1 MAIDVG
7 SRIRD
12 YEIVARLKAGGMATL
27 FLARRTGAAGFSRH
41 IAMKVVHPHLAADPA
56 FIRMFI
62 DEALLSARIQHP
74 NVVHVEELG
83 EDQGTYFLA
92 MEYVHGS
99 ALSTLLGALA
109 RLERRLSPEIAVSIA
124 CQVLD
129 GLHAAHELRNETGQ
143 PLGVVHRDVS
153 PQNVLVSTNG
163 HIKLIDFGIAKV
175 QGQGKK
181 TETGSLK
188 GKIRYMSPEQAYG
201 RPVDRRTDVY
211 ALGIM
216 LWEMLTMH
224 RMFGTGNDLA
234 VLDMV
239 RNPTPEPPSMYAPG
253 IPPALDAAL
262 LYALTPA
269 MDARPS
275 TSLELK
281 RRLIEAMPSAATVD
295 ASQIAEIVEAVIGE
309 RMEQRRQALPE
320 SLTGLQGNG
329 PGQNTLVPPA
339 RGGRSLARS
348 DVLAQMTMSAP
359 GVKFTADQD
368 VSEVGPQPFA
378 ESSRRLEAGTAAA
391 GTAPGAMPR
400 SGMSGER
407 MVAIGA
413 GAIALLAVGVAG
425 GVLFGARG
433 PEAPSATSLPTT
445 LPTVGTPVMLP
456 PDPITVP
463 TSVAVEVPVAIDAG
477 VDANTASEV
486 PEGDHGRHGKRRG
499 GRDREP
505 RDRTVVDGVV
515 IYDDDEF

>member
-1 MAIDVG
+1 LAIDVG

-41 IAMKVVHPHLAADPA
+41 VAMKVVHPHLAADPS

-83 EDQGTYFLA
+83 EDHGTYFLA

-109 RLERRLSPEIAVSIA
+109 RLERRLSPEIAVSVA

-129 GLHAAHELRNETGQ
+129 GLHAAHELRNESGQ

-153 PQNVLVSTNG
+153 PQNVLVSTSG

-175 QGQGKK
+175 QGQGKR

-188 GKIRYMSPEQAYG
+188 GKIRYMAPEQAYG
-201 RPVDRRTDVY
+201 RPVDRRTDTY
-211 ALGIM
+211 ALAIV

-224 RMFGTGNDLA
+224 RMFGSGSDLA

-239 RNPTPEPPSMYAPG
+239 RNPTPEPPSRFAPG
-253 IPPALDAAL
+253 IPPALDAAIL
-262 LYALTPA
+262 AGLAPSADHRPA
-269 MDARPS
+269 TAID
-275 TSLELK
+275 LK
-281 RRLIEAMPSAATVD
+281 RMLLEALPGAATVD
-295 ASQIAEIVEAVIGE
+295 ASQLAEIVEAVIGE
-309 RMEQRRQALPE
+309 RMEARRAALPD
-320 SLTGLQGNG
+320 SLSGLQ
-329 PGQNTLVPPA
+329 QNTSVPPA

-348 DVLAQMTMSAP
+348 DVLAQLTVSAP

-368 VSEVGPQPFA
+368 VSEVGPAPSPFA
-378 ESSRRLEAGTAAA
+378 DASRRVAAPA
-391 GTAPGAMPR
+391 ASTSPGATPR
-400 SGMSGER
+400 TGMSGER

-413 GAIALLAVGVAG
+413 GAIALVAMGVAG
-425 GVLFGARG
+425 GVMFGARG
-433 PEAPSATSLPTT
+433 GDVPGATAPPPSLPVVAA
-445 LPTVGTPVMLP
+445 PVVSVPATVA
-456 PDPITVP
+456 PDPP
-463 TSVAVEVPVAIDAG
+463 AVIAEPDAG
-477 VDANTASEV
+477 ADAGTA
-486 PEGDHGRHGKRRG
+486 RRSGGPRRPG
-499 GRDREP
+499 GRERD
-505 RDRTVVDGVV
+505 RDRTVVGGVP
-515 IYDDDEF
+515 IYDDDDF

>member
-83 EDQGTYFLA
+83 EDHGTYFLA

-129 GLHAAHELRNETGQ
+129 GLHAAHELRNEVGQ

-153 PQNVLVSTNG
+153 PQNILVSTNG

-175 QGQGKK
+175 QGQGKR

-201 RPVDRRTDVY
+201 QPVDRRTDVY

-224 RMFGTGNDLA
+224 RMFGAGNDLA

-253 IPPALDAAL
+253 IPPSLDAAL
-262 LYALTPA
+262 LFALTPA
-269 MDARPS
+269 MEGRPNS
-275 TSLELK
+275 AHELK

-378 ESSRRLEAGTAAA
+378 ENSRRLDAGTAAA

-400 SGMSGER
+400 GGMSAER
-407 MVAIGA
+407 LIAIGA

-433 PEAPSATSLPTT
+433 PDVSATETSPTVT
-445 LPTVGTPVMLP
+445 SLPTVGTPVMLP
-456 PDPITVP
+456 PDPVTVP
-463 TSVAVEVPVAIDAG
+463 TSVAVEVPVELDAG
-477 VDANTASEV
+477 VDAAEAR
-486 PEGDHGRHGKRRG
+486 EGDRGGRRGKRRG
-499 GRDREP
+499 GRDRDEAG
-505 RDRTVVDGVV
+505 RTEVDGVV
-515 IYDDDEF
+515 IYDDDDF

>member
-41 IAMKVVHPHLAADPA
+41 VAMKVVHPHLAADPS
-56 FIRMFI
+56 FTRMFI

-83 EDQGTYFLA
+83 EDHGTYFLA

-109 RLERRLSPEIAVSIA
+109 RLERRLSPEIAVSVA

-129 GLHAAHELRNETGQ
+129 GLHAAHELRNDDGQ

-153 PQNVLVSTNG
+153 PQNVLVSTSG

-175 QGQGKK
+175 QGQGKR

-201 RPVDRRTDVY
+201 RPVDRRTDTY
-211 ALGIM
+211 ALAIL

-224 RMFGTGNDLA
+224 RMFGSGSDLA

-239 RNPTPEPPSMYAPG
+239 RNPTPEPPSHFAPG

-262 LYALTPA
+262 LAGLAPQMDHRPA
-269 MDARPS
+269 TAID
-275 TSLELK
+275 LK
-281 RRLIEAMPSAATVD
+281 RMLIDALPGAATVD
-295 ASQIAEIVEAVIGE
+295 ASQLAEIVEAVIGE
-309 RMEQRRQALPE
+309 RMEARRAALPE
-320 SLTGLQGNG
+320 SLSGLQ
-329 PGQNTLVPPA
+329 QNTSVPPA

-348 DVLAQMTMSAP
+348 DVLAQLTVSAP

-368 VSEVGPQPFA
+368 VSEVVPGPIVFSDA
-378 ESSRRLEAGTAAA
+378 SRRVTASAVGTSG
-391 GTAPGAMPR
+391 GTPR

-407 MVAIGA
+407 MIAIGA
-413 GAIALLAVGVAG
+413 GAVALVAMGVAG
-425 GVLFGARG
+425 GVMFGARG
-433 PEAPSATSLPTT
+433 GDTPGAAVAPAALPVVAPPVVSVPATVAPEA
-445 LPTVGTPVMLP
+445 
-456 PDPITVP
+456 
-463 TSVAVEVPVAIDAG
+463 VPVVEPDAG
-477 VDANTASEV
+477 VDAGT
-486 PEGDHGRHGKRRG
+486 PGRRPGGRRPGG
-499 GRDREP
+499 GRDP
-505 RDRTVVDGVV
+505 DPDRTVVGGTV
-515 IYDDDEF
+515 IYDDDF